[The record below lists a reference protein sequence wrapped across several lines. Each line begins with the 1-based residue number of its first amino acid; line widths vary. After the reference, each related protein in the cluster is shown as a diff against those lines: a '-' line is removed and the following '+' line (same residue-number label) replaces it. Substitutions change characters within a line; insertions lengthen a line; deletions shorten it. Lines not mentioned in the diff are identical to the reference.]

1 MYLYLRAYGR
11 GTKARGKES
20 ERLLM
25 DCSGQF
31 LDDRSPFPTVVH
43 IFTHKLF
50 GRDALGHSSALRAPK
65 PNFYTDDTLLIVCFL
80 PMG

>member
-1 MYLYLRAYGR
+1 
-11 GTKARGKES
+11 
-20 ERLLM
+20 M

-50 GRDALGHSSALRAPK
+50 WSRRSSPWLVWGH
-65 PNFYTDDTLLIVCFL
+65 FL
-80 PMG
+80 KGNLAVNSQRRLVGFWGSMLS